1 MTTEKEKQ
9 VFCVSGMSCAA
20 CSARIENT
28 IGRMPGIESVQVSL
42 LAGRMVVHYDSL
54 QINQEAIAEAV
65 RKLGYGA
72 VPMGEEIS
80 DSDYRATA
88 QLRRRLIGSAIMLGG
103 IMLFHHCGGSEWSGW
118 IQLFLLMSVLYLNRI
133 FFQRGIGALLQRVP
147 NMDTLVSIGA
157 AAAVADGICDMVVHH
172 RGELYFESAAMIL
185 TLITLGKW
193 LEALA
198 TGKTSA
204 AIVKLSAL
212 LPAIGTVLRDG
223 KAQQIPAEAVREGDI
238 VLISPGESIPVDG
251 IVQKGNS
258 SVNEAALTGES
269 TPAEKIMGAP
279 VYAGTTNG
287 NGVLQIQCTKTRE
300 QSAMADIIRMVG
312 DAATSKVPISR
323 MADRVA
329 GVFVPIIMGLAL
341 LSTLCWLM
349 AGSGVAF
356 AISCGIAV
364 LVISCPC
371 ALGLATPVAIMVGVG
386 KGAEYGILYRN
397 GEALEH
403 ARNISCMVLDKTGT
417 ITQGAPAVCDIV
429 PANAHSKEELLQLAT
444 STENS
449 NNHPLAKAIIH
460 AASEYHPNKTDECV
474 YEAGRG
480 IIARYKSE
488 TLLAGNAQLMQ
499 EYGIRIDTALAARL
513 AKDGKTALFFAKGG
527 EFYGTIA
534 VQDAIRADAKAA
546 IKALQQMGIRVC
558 MLTGDTKQT
567 ATAVAVQLG
576 IEDFLAECLPGDKEK
591 YISRLRAEG
600 EVVGMVGDGINDAPA
615 LMRADVGVSLAS
627 GTDIAKESADI
638 ILMHNELFDIV
649 NTLHLSRAV
658 IRNIRQNLFWAFA
671 YNTVAIPL
679 AAGALFPLCGWL
691 LHPGVAAAAM
701 GLSSL
706 CVVSNA
712 LRLNALHFSSIKQE
726 PTMNT
731 ITLSVLGMM
740 CPHCEQHVVKA
751 VLAQEGVNS
760 CIANHKDNTVT
771 ISLNTALADEDAIKA
786 AIADAGYQVQ

>member
-1 MTTEKEKQ
+1 MMTEKEKQ

-28 IGRMPGIESVQVSL
+28 VGRMPGIRSVQVSL
-42 LAGRMVVHYDSL
+42 LARRMVVHYDSH
-54 QINQEAIAEAV
+54 QTSQETIAETV

-72 VPMGEEIS
+72 IPMSEEIS
-80 DSDYRATA
+80 DEDYNATT

-103 IMLFHHCGGSEWSGW
+103 IMLFHHYGRSEWGGW
-118 IQLFLLMSVLYLNRI
+118 IQLFLLISILYLNRI
-133 FFQRGIGALLQRVP
+133 FFQRGVGALLQRVP
-147 NMDTLVSIGA
+147 NMDTLVSIGVT
-157 AAAVADGICDMVVHH
+157 AAVADGICDMVVHH

-193 LEALA
+193 LEARA
-198 TGKTSA
+198 TSKTTA
-204 AIVKLSAL
+204 AIEKLSAL
-212 LPAIGTVLRDG
+212 LPAIGTVLKHG
-223 KAQQIPAEAVREGDI
+223 KPQQIPAEAVREGDI

-258 SVNEAALTGES
+258 SANEAALTGES
-269 TPAEKIMGAP
+269 IPSEKTIGAQ

-287 NGVLQIQCTKTRE
+287 NGQLQIRCTKTRE

-312 DAATSKVPISR
+312 DAATSKAPISR

-329 GVFVPIIMGLAL
+329 GVFVPIIMGIAL
-341 LSTLCWLM
+341 LSTLCWLI
-349 AGSGVAF
+349 AGSEAAF

-403 ARNISCMVLDKTGT
+403 TRNISCMVLDKTGT
-417 ITQGAPAVCDIV
+417 ITQGTPAVSDIV
-429 PANAHSKEELLQLAT
+429 PANAHSEEDLLQLA
-444 STENS
+444 STAENG
-449 NNHPLAKAIIH
+449 NNHPLAKAIIN
-460 AASEYHPNKTDECV
+460 AASECPPHKTDECI
-474 YEAGRG
+474 YKAGRG
-480 IIARYKSE
+480 IIARYMSE
-488 TLLAGNAQLMQ
+488 TILAGNVQLMQ
-499 EYGIRIDTALAARL
+499 EYGISIDTRLATQL

-534 VQDAIRADAKAA
+534 VQDKIRADAKAA
-546 IKALQQMGIRVC
+546 ITALQQMGIRVC

-567 ATAVAVQLG
+567 ATAVATQLG
-576 IEDFLAECLPGDKEK
+576 IEYFLADCLPGDKEK

-615 LMRADVGVSLAS
+615 LMRADVGISLAS
-627 GTDIAKESADI
+627 GMDIARESADV

-649 NTLHLSRAV
+649 QALHLSRAV

-679 AAGALFPLCGWL
+679 AAGVFFPLCGWL

-712 LRLNALHFSSIKQE
+712 LRLNSLHFSSTKQE
-726 PTMNT
+726 TTMNT

-740 CPHCEQHVVKA
+740 CPHCEQHVAKA
-751 VLAQEGVNS
+751 VLAHEGVNS

-771 ISLNTALADEDAIKA
+771 ITLNTALADMDSIKA